1 MDGYTGIKPKD
12 SEYIY
17 RLVDNYEIN
26 ISGLY
31 EDNQLV
37 KYSDISISQSNI
49 YISIDTTGY
58 DWNQISS
65 IGIWNKPYPTSIND
79 GRINYF
85 GGASIGMNNRFMVSP
100 VHIGQSAYMAWGSA
114 SNETR
119 SAYVNNR
126 LIPDIN
132 FYTDMGK
139 VQFTDVGN
147 IYDGSVFKVTLR

>member
-1 MDGYTGIKPKD
+1 MNGHTGIKPKD
-12 SEYIY
+12 SEYIH
-17 RLVDNYEIN
+17 RLADNYEIN

-37 KYSDISISQSNI
+37 KYSDISISQFNI

-58 DWNQISS
+58 NWNQISS
-65 IGIWNKPYPTSIND
+65 IGIWSKPYPTSISD

-85 GGASIGMNNRFMVSP
+85 GGASIGMNNRFMISP
-100 VHIGQSAYMAWGSA
+100 VHIGQLAYMAWGSA

-119 SAYVNNR
+119 SAYVNSR
-126 LIPDIN
+126 LIPDVN
-132 FYTDMGK
+132 FYTDMGR

-147 IYDGSVFKVTLR
+147 IYDGIVFKVTLR